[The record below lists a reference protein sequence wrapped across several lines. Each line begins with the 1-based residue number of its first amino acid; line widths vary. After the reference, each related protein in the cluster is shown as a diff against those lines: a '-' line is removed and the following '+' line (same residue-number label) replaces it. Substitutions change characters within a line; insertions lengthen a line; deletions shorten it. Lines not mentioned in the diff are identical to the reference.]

1 MSVGE
6 LRTFL
11 KSWLSNRIRIDK
23 WGLNLPDS
31 IDFTNQPTSIGLD
44 KPALNI
50 TVISSEGWGEDKTAI
65 IETTIPFQIIY
76 RFSSAYQYN
85 NIPRADA
92 ETALS
97 NLLIET
103 DGSNCLPAY
112 ILSLQLSGS
121 VSVAEHKNGDQL
133 LLFEIDFLARIES
146 NVNSVN
152 PIYVPTTTS

>member
-11 KSWLSNRIRIDK
+11 KGWLANRIRIDK

-31 IDFTNQPTSIGLD
+31 IDASNSPTSIGLD

-50 TVISSEGWGEDKTAI
+50 AVISSEGWGEDKVAI
-65 IETTIPFQIIY
+65 VETTIPFQIIY
-76 RFSSAYQYN
+76 RFSSTYN
-85 NIPRADA
+85 YESIPRADA
-92 ETALS
+92 ETILT
-97 NLLIET
+97 NLLIEA
-103 DGSNCLPAY
+103 SEPNCLPGY
-112 ILSLQLSGS
+112 ILSLNISGS

-146 NVNSVN
+146 SINSIN
-152 PIYVPTTTS
+152 GIFKK

>member
-1 MSVGE
+1 MSVGD

-11 KSWLSNRIRIDK
+11 KSWLSSRIRVDK
-23 WGLNLPDS
+23 WGLSLPDS
-31 IDFTNQPTSIGLD
+31 IDATNKPTSIGLD

-50 TVISSEGWGEDKTAI
+50 VVISSEGWGEDKVAI

-85 NIPRADA
+85 SIPRADA
-92 ETALS
+92 ETILA

-103 DGSNCLPAY
+103 ASQNCLPAY
-112 ILSLQLSGS
+112 ILSLDMSGS

-133 LLFEIDFLARIES
+133 LLFEIDFLAKIES
-146 NVNSVN
+146 SIDVANQIFK
-152 PIYVPTTTS
+152 P